1 METAHELFIHELGD
15 MLDAERRLVEAL
27 SQQAEESNR
36 DDVKKAFET
45 HQQQTEKQVERLE
58 EAFEILEQEPEKAEC
73 AGMKGL
79 VEEHDNF
86 KEEDPSPDIL
96 DVFNVGAAQKVEKYE
111 ITAYESLIELA
122 EDMGHTKVAKL
133 LNQNLREE
141 QQTLKK
147 MEALSKKVKPENS
160 GMEEEEEDS
169 DQGRASSRSTRR
181 RSRRAA

>member
-27 SQQAEESNR
+27 GQQAEESTR
-36 DDVKKAFET
+36 AEVKKAFET

-58 EAFEILEQEPEKAEC
+58 EAFENLQQEPEQAEC
-73 AGMKGL
+73 AGISGL
-79 VEEHDNF
+79 IEEHNNF
-86 KEEDPSPDIL
+86 KDEDPSPDIL

-111 ITAYESLIELA
+111 ITAYESLIDLA
-122 EDMGHTKVAKL
+122 EEMGHTKVAKL

-147 MEALSKKVKPENS
+147 MEALSKKVKPERS
-160 GMEEEEEDS
+160 GMEEEEEEYS
-169 DQGRASSRSTRR
+169 EKATSKNSRR
-181 RSRRAA
+181 RRRRAA